1 MNRRLILY
9 VTGGCLAA
17 VLASGLA
24 ACSRKTISSID
35 RKEAANV
42 ISEAQFATTVKDFAR
57 AESLAQQAATLCPDT
72 GDYWLLL
79 GTLQVRNGKKSDAK
93 ASYRSA
99 LDAYKDQ
106 YKDAP
111 TNSQLLIQQA
121 YVLVL
126 MGRPDDARAVIDKA
140 HDRNPDDWGIK
151 KLVESKVVD
160 HMVSDPSL
168 KALSL

>member
-1 MNRRLILY
+1 MNRRLIRHVL
-9 VTGGCLAA
+9 GGCLAA
-17 VLASGLA
+17 ALAAGLA
-24 ACSRKTISSID
+24 GCSRKAISTLD

-42 ISEAQFATTVKDFAR
+42 ISEAQFATTVRDLPR
-57 AESLAQQAATLCPDT
+57 AETLALQAATLCPDT

-79 GTLQVRNGKKSDAK
+79 GTLQVRNGKKGDAK
-93 ASYRSA
+93 SSYASA

-106 YKDAP
+106 YKQAP
-111 TNSQLLIQQA
+111 GNSQLLIQQA

-160 HMVSDPSL
+160 HMVADPSL